1 MKTWNKIIMQA
12 RVDDKAIKQ
21 TTTGNDYMS
30 INLVLEKQI
39 KDKTLKTYYKAMI
52 WDDKKIEECRQIKV
66 GDYVLVTGAYDPSN
80 YKVDGVKLDSGKDYY
95 KQSNNINIST
105 IEKLPIGEAE
115 EQEQEEQE
123 EQEDPVAKVKKKH
136 SKIESTLSDDLD
148 DEIPF

>member
-12 RVDDKAIKQ
+12 RVEDKAIKQ
-21 TTTGNDYMS
+21 TTTGNDYMA
-30 INLVLEKQI
+30 INLALEKQI

-105 IEKLPIGEAE
+105 IEKLPIGETAE
-115 EQEQEEQE
+115 EQEEEQE
-123 EQEDPVAKVKKKH
+123 QDPVAKVKKKH
-136 SKIESTLSDDLD
+136 SNIESTLSDDLD

>member
-12 RVDDKAIKQ
+12 KVEDKAIKQ
-21 TTTGNDYMS
+21 TTTGNDYMA

-39 KDKTLKTYYKAMI
+39 KDKTFKTYYKAMI

-80 YKVDGVKLDSGKDYY
+80 YKVDGTKLDSGKDYY

-105 IEKLPIGEAE
+105 IEKLPIGEI
-115 EQEQEEQE
+115 EEQE
-123 EQEDPVAKVKKKH
+123 EQEQEDPIAKVKKKH
-136 SKIESTLSDDLD
+136 EKIESTLSDDLD